1 MRHSRPQI
9 CSALIVGA
17 IALGS
22 LIAAAKAPVRA
33 AAETAAAEAD
43 AVPCVAP
50 ADLARLQL
58 PLKRTSHQL
67 ASRKLT
73 IIVALGSSST
83 AGVGASS
90 PEAAYPSRLMVEL
103 GQRFPTEPL
112 LVLNRGVAGARAV
125 DMVASLDESVATD
138 HPDLVLW
145 QLGTNAVLRGYE
157 HARSDIV
164 IRQGIEKIKAIGADT
179 VLIDPQYAP
188 KVIEHRQI
196 QDMIGLISNAAAK
209 GKVDVFHRFAL
220 MRYWHEQAGM
230 PFEAFLS
237 PDGLHMNDWAHSCLA
252 TALADAIADAA
263 APDHT
268 RGNESSQLD
277 NAAGDKGGAD
287 HCSRTG
293 AIFNNYR
300 LTKLGRELIENHTR
314 HDIDDAP
321 GGKGDNRSDRS
332 GRPSLCPRLS
342 AREGEAKNRQQYE
355 ANPRHAVFPR
365 IEAGIAWKSA
375 ARRQPLCFRFY
386 ITVRRKTAALRNFD
400 WTYVTSGHKQT
411 SRRS

>member
-1 MRHSRPQI
+1 MELPTWPGVPAPAYSTLGRRIKLRKDHAAAIGPPPADPRLPVTPVNFCRAAAVIGAKGWCALIYERFVQMRHSRPQI

-17 IALGS
+17 IALGC

-33 AAETAAAEAD
+33 TETAAAEAD
-43 AVPCVAP
+43 AAPCVAP
-50 ADLARLQL
+50 ADLAL

-67 ASRKLT
+67 AARKLT
-73 IIVALGSSST
+73 VIVALGSSST

-112 LVLNRGVAGARAV
+112 MVLNRGVAGARAV
-125 DMVASLDESVATD
+125 DMVASLDEAVATD

-164 IRQGIEKIKAIGADT
+164 VRQGIKKIKAIGADT

-196 QDMIGLISNAAAK
+196 EDMIGLISNAAAAE
-209 GKVDVFHRFAL
+209 KVGVFHRFAL
-220 MRYWHEQAGM
+220 MRYWHEHAGM

-252 TALADAIADAA
+252 RALADAIADAA

-277 NAAGDKGGAD
+277 NAAGD
-287 HCSRTG
+287 STV
-293 AIFNNYR
+293 
-300 LTKLGRELIENHTR
+300 
-314 HDIDDAP
+314 
-321 GGKGDNRSDRS
+321 
-332 GRPSLCPRLS
+332 
-342 AREGEAKNRQQYE
+342 GE
-355 ANPRHAVFPR
+355 
-365 IEAGIAWKSA
+365 
-375 ARRQPLCFRFY
+375 RR
-386 ITVRRKTAALRNFD
+386 
-400 WTYVTSGHKQT
+400 
-411 SRRS
+411 